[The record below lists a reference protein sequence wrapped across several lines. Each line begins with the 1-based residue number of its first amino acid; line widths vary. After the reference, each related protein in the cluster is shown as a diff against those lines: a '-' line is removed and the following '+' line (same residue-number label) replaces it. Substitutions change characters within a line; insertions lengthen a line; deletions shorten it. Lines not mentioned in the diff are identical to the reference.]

1 MITCPACQKMKESI
15 YLRVITLIVVQVYG
29 WMCHQ
34 CGQSLNPWQ
43 GVPEIAVV
51 YSDYA

>member
-1 MITCPACQKMKESI
+1 MITCLACQKMKESI
-15 YLRVITLIVVQVYG
+15 YLRVITLTVVQVYG
-29 WMCHQ
+29 WMCQ

-43 GVPEIAVV
+43 GVSEIAVV